1 MMATAVIQDEIDT
14 HSDEAW
20 GYRFGVDGLRT
31 KATASEF
38 LDVSRWTL
46 YRLIKANKIRE
57 AKDGRIC
64 YRSLVNYAHSLE
76 K

>member
-1 MMATAVIQDEIDT
+1 MKTGDDPT
-14 HSDEAW
+14 LSDEAW
-20 GYRFGVDGLRT
+20 GYKFGCDGLR
-31 KATASEF
+31 KKKTAEEF

-46 YRLIKANKIRE
+46 YRLIKKNKLRE

-64 YRSLVNYAHSLE
+64 YRSLVDYVRSLE